1 MDNSGSLSGV
11 SRLQSFTFTNRAWRK
26 KNPEMKWLLHLTIQ
40 FCFSLLG
47 IVPIDPNAGNIQ
59 VNIAV
64 GESGQIFNGSA
75 TIKKGKTLLDVL
87 QTLQSNSTFRQVHV
101 YI

>member
-1 MDNSGSLSGV
+1 ME
-11 SRLQSFTFTNRAWRK
+11 K

-47 IVPIDPNAGNIQ
+47 IVPTDPNAGNIQ

-87 QTLQSNSTFRQVHV
+87 QTLQSNSTFRQEHV

>member
-1 MDNSGSLSGV
+1 MVCLDCT
-11 SRLQSFTFTNRAWRK
+11 FTFTNVAWRK
-26 KNPEMKWLLHLTIQ
+26 KNRNEMAPSSYHSVL
-40 FCFSLLG
+40 FSLLG
-47 IVPIDPNAGNIQ
+47 IVPTDPNAGNIQ